1 MNRSELFRLGKS
13 GKLSM
18 KRISMYGITKKDLD
32 DKIAKGVKLSSWEER
47 SLKTGSYDNFRKV
60 TKVSGNDLYLEGSAF
75 SIQPASLLDFV
86 DNTIVQYYPGER
98 EMNEEEKKVM
108 DEWASISSTED
119 YKKQATIDIM
129 TDSSTTYW
137 RQKAFFQSKSMEHLF
152 LETVRGCRISNTSFA
167 EDGYNLIID
176 NKVKGK
182 VASVYEYKID

>member
-137 RQKAFFQSKSMEHLF
+137 RQKAFFQSKSMEYLF

>member
-60 TKVSGNDLYLEGSAF
+60 TKVSGDDLYLEGSAF

-137 RQKAFFQSKSMEHLF
+137 RQKAFFQSKSMEYLF

>member
-119 YKKQATIDIM
+119 YKKQAAIDIM

-137 RQKAFFQSKSMEHLF
+137 RQKAFFQSKSMEYLF